1 MKTKRCLFDGCLFR
15 YVQAKL
21 EMAYWSCKYCWS
33 HGSNISLALCKSY
46 QHGKHIS
53 NVSSRCVFGNLTS
66 LLFLTS
72 LPSYLPTTPNLKSST
87 TCTLCCFL
95 SPICSLHSPLSNKGW
110 KGSRETDDIIN
121 LLKTEKCLE
130 CKVDACCHVV
140 TFFSYLSKR

>member
-1 MKTKRCLFDGCLFR
+1 MNACSDMCKLNQRWLIGLVNTVDHMDLTFHWLSVSLINMANTYSMCLHVVCL
-15 YVQAKL
+15 
-21 EMAYWSCKYCWS
+21 
-33 HGSNISLALCKSY
+33 GI
-46 QHGKHIS
+46 
-53 NVSSRCVFGNLTS
+53 
-66 LLFLTS
+66 S
-72 LPSYLPTTPNLKSST
+72 LPSCFSLLSPPYLPTTPNLKSST

-140 TFFSYLSKR
+140 TFFFLLEQKIKSCVD